1 MCAFGAALSADAQ
14 ENYVVDD
21 PSIDPTIT
29 ACAQGGI
36 YDVFALGDAAIE
48 KLAANS
54 KIKVNDYRVATDE
67 TVNSHY
73 PGGNA
78 DGPATIIMQQCLC
91 RPTAVASTAWW

>member
-36 YDVFALGDAAIE
+36 YDVFG
-48 KLAANS
+48 S
-54 KIKVNDYRVATDE
+54 SGVV
-67 TVNSHY
+67 
-73 PGGNA
+73 PWQG
-78 DGPATIIMQQCLC
+78 
-91 RPTAVASTAWW
+91 